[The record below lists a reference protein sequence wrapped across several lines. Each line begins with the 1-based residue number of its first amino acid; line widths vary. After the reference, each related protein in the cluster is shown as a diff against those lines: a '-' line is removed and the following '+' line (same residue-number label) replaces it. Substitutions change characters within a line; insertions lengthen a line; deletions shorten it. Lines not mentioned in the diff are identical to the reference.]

1 METVAKMANAR
12 EIREPRARE
21 QDWRRWMKDIG
32 ERARR
37 MREFVGLSQEQLAKR
52 AGVSQGAVSRFEIGR
67 GLNTPL
73 LVSIKIN
80 AALASALST
89 VDATLLTDAARRF
102 VESMD
107 RLSLPNDPDATPPPG
122 PFPLLGD
129 PELEGV
135 IRQCSR
141 LPEARRR
148 HFLSLVKALA
158 LALSE

>member
-1 METVAKMANAR
+1 
-12 EIREPRARE
+12 
-21 QDWRRWMKDIG
+21 
-32 ERARR
+32 
-37 MREFVGLSQEQLAKR
+37 
-52 AGVSQGAVSRFEIGR
+52 VSQGAVSRFEIGR

-89 VDATLLTDAARRF
+89 VDTTLLTDAARRF

-107 RLSLPNDPDATPPPG
+107 RLSLPNDQDATPPAG

-129 PELEGV
+129 PELEDV

-141 LPEARRR
+141 LPEARRK
-148 HFLSLVKALA
+148 HFFALVKALA